1 MKYTIEL
8 AGRSFEVEIEGSRVV
23 LDGRPVEATLAGG
36 RGTAIRQLIRGRSH
50 SAVQAAPGEENG
62 SWQLSIGGFRFM
74 AQVLAP
80 RELAKRNAANRAGR
94 PGDGILKAPMP
105 GLVVRVLVEQGAVV
119 EAGQGL
125 VVVEAMKMENELK
138 ARGPGTVRKV
148 HVTPGT
154 KVEKG
159 AVLLEMGD

>member
-8 AGRSFEVEIEGSRVV
+8 AGRSFEVEIDGGRVL
-23 LDGRPVEATLAGG
+23 LDGRPVEATLTGA
-36 RGTAIRQLIRGRSH
+36 RGTAIRRLIRGRSH
-50 SAVQAAPGEENG
+50 RSLHAAPGDEKG
-62 SWQLSIGGFRFM
+62 AWQLAMDGFRFA
-74 AQVLAP
+74 AQVLVP
-80 RELAKRNAANRAGR
+80 RDLARRNAAGRAGR

-105 GLVVRVLVEQGAVV
+105 GLVVRVLVQAGAVV

-138 ARGPGTVRKV
+138 ARAPGTVRKV

-159 AVLLEMGD
+159 AILLELS